1 MDKNRKKEIV
11 KMLLN
16 QNINTEDEDELIDLL
31 VDKSIAMDVD
41 KADKDNEKFGD
52 KVADK
57 LTEIAGSWSFIIGF
71 SLFLVIWVLLNVYVF
86 VNLDPYPF
94 VFLNLLLSC
103 IAALQAPVI
112 MMSQNRSAKKDS
124 MRSKN
129 DYKTDLKSELILED
143 LHDKMDTIL
152 KNQKKILSK
161 LEDDKNEWY
170 RNKIRAFFAF
180 DARIKKQ
187 LLDLAPKEEYSY
199 NEESLIKYYDL
210 LYDGIKDIEV
220 EVTSILKD
228 LNLEYAL
235 DKADTIFNVL
245 KENITIGNISINRL
259 EHLYKI
265 CFSNM
270 RSETVDYIKANSVG
284 YSNMS
289 LVNLLDKC
297 TSLNE
302 ILHAIHSYILN
313 NENLLESVPK
323 VASKMTKYDYPITL
337 YGTKTQMSEII
348 FNMFPTD
355 SNVGYTDIVSFDKS
369 NKILM
374 LIRDLGHALSIEI
387 DVNRSDITVRY
398 HIPKLCNIHMI
409 NKLKG
414 INKIREDADI
424 FSGAN
429 GMFVTTK
436 EEFVNDLFNF
446 INMVPT
452 DSDMEI
458 NRII

>member
-41 KADKDNEKFGD
+41 KADKDSEKFGD

-152 KNQKKILSK
+152 KNQKKILNK

-210 LYDGIKDIEV
+210 LYDGIKDIEYV
-220 EVTSILKD
+220 FLTWEVRQL
-228 LNLEYAL
+228 
-235 DKADTIFNVL
+235 
-245 KENITIGNISINRL
+245 
-259 EHLYKI
+259 
-265 CFSNM
+265 
-270 RSETVDYIKANSVG
+270 
-284 YSNMS
+284 
-289 LVNLLDKC
+289 
-297 TSLNE
+297 
-302 ILHAIHSYILN
+302 
-313 NENLLESVPK
+313 
-323 VASKMTKYDYPITL
+323 
-337 YGTKTQMSEII
+337 II
-348 FNMFPTD
+348 
-355 SNVGYTDIVSFDKS
+355 
-369 NKILM
+369 
-374 LIRDLGHALSIEI
+374 
-387 DVNRSDITVRY
+387 
-398 HIPKLCNIHMI
+398 
-409 NKLKG
+409 
-414 INKIREDADI
+414 
-424 FSGAN
+424 
-429 GMFVTTK
+429 
-436 EEFVNDLFNF
+436 
-446 INMVPT
+446 
-452 DSDMEI
+452 
-458 NRII
+458 